1 MSTLSSVHPI
11 TGDVIEFD
19 RQGER
24 VTGLVLLAS
33 DGQAIVDLLDDE
45 TVFVSRFEELVNVTV
60 FGEFLSIAA

>member
-1 MSTLSSVHPI
+1 MSTLSFVPPV

-33 DGQAIVDLLDDE
+33 DGHAIVDLLDDQ
-45 TVFVSRFEELVNVTV
+45 TVFVSRLEELENVSV

>member
-1 MSTLSSVHPI
+1 MSTLSSISPV

-33 DGQAIVDLLDDE
+33 DGHAIVDLLDDE
-45 TVFVSRFEELVNVTV
+45 TVFVSRFEELDNVTV